1 MDNWLILV
9 EQSKAKLLTV
19 SYLDIQSP
27 IQDFENL
34 HKREKSILKL
44 MVLTHMKIKQR
55 DFNMHNK
62 GCITREIGYI
72 TWSV

>member
-1 MDNWLILV
+1 MDNRLILV
-9 EQSKAKLLTV
+9 EQSKAKLLAV

-44 MVLTHMKIKQR
+44 MVLTHMNIKQR
-55 DFNMHNK
+55 DFNMHSK

-72 TWSV
+72 T